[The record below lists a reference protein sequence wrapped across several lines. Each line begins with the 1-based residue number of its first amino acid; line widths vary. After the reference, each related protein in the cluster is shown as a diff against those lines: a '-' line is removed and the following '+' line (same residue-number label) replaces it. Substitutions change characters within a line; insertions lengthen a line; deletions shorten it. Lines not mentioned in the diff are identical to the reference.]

1 MLSSADDAADKHP
14 GLHRLLQ
21 AQLRLGQGG
30 LGVVFLAE
38 HRDTGQTVALK
49 TLSEVESHL
58 MRRLRAENAVM
69 RSRNRA
75 NALIG
80 DLRIS
85 DCVRQA

>member
-1 MLSSADDAADKHP
+1 MTPPTNTLDCIGSYKLNSV
-14 GLHRLLQ
+14 
-21 AQLRLGQGG
+21 LGRGG
-30 LGVVFLAE
+30 MGVVFLVE

-58 MRRLRAENAVM
+58 MRRLRAEVAVM